1 MGEDLRTPAMTIDER
16 MDKSDGEDH
25 HVADARA
32 VTNRLCALIDGELA
46 KLPADG
52 RAIAASVL
60 LDELR
65 ARSAPIRLRMD
76 WKAELD
82 FELADAQE
90 IVWRMRTAVLRSDG
104 FTPEIAALADR
115 LKYRAGVISGYVAR
129 LELLAQEA
137 AAHEPVQ
144 AVAPPGSHG
153 EIENAEL
160 YWSPEQLAFGRRFRS
175 RVAQAR
181 EQNLARRQS
190 SNEPA

>member
-1 MGEDLRTPAMTIDER
+1 MGAAKP
-16 MDKSDGEDH
+16 SDGEVDD
-25 HVADARA
+25 VGEARA
-32 VTNRLCALIDGELA
+32 ATSRLCGLIDGELA

-65 ARSAPIRLRMD
+65 ARSARIRLRMD

-90 IVWRMRTAVLRSDG
+90 IVWRMQTAVLQSDG
-104 FTPEIAALADR
+104 FTPEIAALAER
-115 LKYRAGVISGYVAR
+115 LKQRADVISGYVAR
-129 LELLAQEA
+129 LELLAQQAAPHEAVQA
-137 AAHEPVQ
+137 AA
-144 AVAPPGSHG
+144 APGSHG

-181 EQNLARRQS
+181 ERNLARRQS